1 MGSGGYQTRTPV
13 LCGPN
18 GYAVISPAAV
28 RAQRAHFDFRR
39 GLASPKTAYHGAAV
53 TIGPPLR
60 GMAIAHLREIRLH
73 LREIF
78 PSPASL
84 YLHPLSF
91 LHVTVFTIQVPE
103 EAPLHPAAAAPP
115 DGLRGFCAR
124 LAPFRLRFRGLRV
137 TRAGALITT
146 ADDDGGAMAAIR
158 GRLRALAPDAPAC
171 RNDFIH
177 VSLARLLEVPPRGE
191 WRRLD
196 VLLGEYADTDLGEV
210 RVSALRYSFFGT
222 RYAERMRG
230 GLRIALAGRDG
241 RTGCTAP
248 IGSR

>member
-1 MGSGGYQTRTPV
+1 MGSAHYQTCAPA

-18 GYAVISPAAV
+18 RYAVLSSAAV

-39 GLASPKTAYHGAAV
+39 GRASPKTTYHGAAV

-60 GMAIAHLREIRLH
+60 GMAMARLREIRVH
-73 LREIF
+73 LRELF

-84 YLHPLSF
+84 YLHPFSF
-91 LHVTVFTIQVPE
+91 LHVTVFTIQVPG

-115 DGLRGFCAR
+115 NGLRGLCAR
-124 LAPFRLRFRGLRV
+124 LTPFRLRFRGLRV
-137 TRAGALITT
+137 TRGGALITT

-158 GRLRALAPDAPAC
+158 GRLRALAPGAPAC
-171 RNDFIH
+171 QNNFIH
-177 VSLARLLEVPPRGE
+177 VSLARLLEVPPRGQ
-191 WRRLD
+191 RRQLD
-196 VLLGEYADTDLGEV
+196 LLLGDYADRDLGEA
-210 RVSALRYSFFGT
+210 RVSALRYSLFGT
-222 RYAERMRG
+222 RYAEHMRG
-230 GLRIALAGRDG
+230 GVRIALAGKDG